1 MIEDS
6 LFWFAVEVVAYAAAG
21 ICILAF
27 VLELRAGV
35 LQVWRETI
43 GSWWVDRHARQMRQR
58 IADVEAEMDEERRK
72 RRQLEVTLTHGRRR

>member
-1 MIEDS
+1 MIDDS

-27 VLELRAGV
+27 VLELRDITV
-35 LQVWRETI
+35 HVWRETI
-43 GSWWVDRHARQMRQR
+43 LSWWADRHARQMRQR
-58 IADVEAEMDEERRK
+58 IADVEAEMELERRK

>member
-43 GSWWVDRHARQMRQR
+43 GSWWADRHARQLRQR
-58 IADVEAEMDEERRK
+58 IADVEAEMEQERRK

>member
-1 MIEDS
+1 MIDDS

-35 LQVWRETI
+35 LQVWRETV
-43 GSWWVDRHARQMRQR
+43 GSWWADRHARQMRQR
-58 IADVEAEMDEERRK
+58 IADVEAEMDQERK
-72 RRQLEVTLTHGRRR
+72 RRQLEMVARTGPR

>member
-1 MIEDS
+1 MIGDS

-43 GSWWVDRHARQMRQR
+43 GSWWLDRHARKMRQR
-58 IADVEAEMDEERRK
+58 IAENEAEMDVER
-72 RRQLEVTLTHGRRR
+72 RRQLSATVADWKRR

>member
-6 LFWFAVEVVAYAAAG
+6 LFWFAVEVVASAAAG

-43 GSWWVDRHARQMRQR
+43 GFWWVDRHARQMRQR
-58 IADVEAEMDEERRK
+58 IADVEAEMEQERK
-72 RRQLEVTLTHGRRR
+72 RRQFDAITSGRRR

>member
-27 VLELRAGV
+27 VLELRDGV
-35 LQVWRETI
+35 LQVWRETV
-43 GSWWVDRHARQMRQR
+43 GSWWLDRHARQMRQR
-58 IADVEAEMDEERRK
+58 IADVEAEMETERK
-72 RRQLEVTLTHGRRR
+72 RRLRAAATEWRL